1 MKKWIIVAICVASA
15 LFLLLTSVTSHDGV
29 TYTSIGT
36 TYNEFLFFPEKS
48 ARFTISFKSPYSGV
62 LTLIDDKG
70 KVLADSKYTI
80 EIDGKKGGPSFIVK
94 EKKAVH
100 VAIRCKK
107 SVSRGKQYVQV
118 EGGGPLV
125 THVYFKHHL
134 NPLFVWL
141 SWIVMALAVVSLL
154 WFIVLRKVFYPQF
167 KSCRKTLI
175 IPNQT
180 PLQIKMTGA
189 RMVVISSAYRKQ
201 SFWDALIK
209 GPIVYKV
216 HPEFTSQIIMFPVR
230 GRILV
235 KADSAVYR
243 VSPNPMDRVGAAVIE
258 NVTSGMRISIN

>member
-1 MKKWIIVAICVASA
+1 MKKWIIVVICAASA
-15 LFLLLTSVTSHDGV
+15 LFLLLTSLTSHKGV

-36 TYNEFLFFPEKS
+36 TYNKFLFFPEKS
-48 ARFTISFKSPYSGV
+48 AHFTISFKSPYKGA

-70 KVLADSKYTI
+70 EVLSDNKYTI
-80 EIDGKKGGPSFIVK
+80 EVDGKKSAPRFFVK
-94 EKKAVH
+94 GKKAVH

-107 SVSRGKQYVQV
+107 SVSPGKQYVQV

-134 NPLFVWL
+134 NPLFVWV
-141 SWIVMALAVVSLL
+141 SWVVMALAVVCLL
-154 WFIVLRKVFYPQF
+154 WFIVFRRVFFPQF
-167 KSCRKTLI
+167 KSCRKTLM

-189 RMVVISSAYRKQ
+189 RMVVISSEYRKQ

-216 HPEFTSQIIMFPVR
+216 HPEFTSQIIMRPAS

-235 KADSAVYR
+235 KVDSRVYR
-243 VSPNPMDRVGAAVIE
+243 VSPNPIDRVGAAVIE
-258 NVTSGMRISIN
+258 NITNKTRISIN